1 MQSKNAE
8 LVVMQGKKKY
18 QEQLFLSFQLSDRVP
33 ENNFYRRL
41 KGQLDLTY
49 LYSETKEYYGDCG
62 HKSIDPVVFM
72 KLMLVGYLE
81 NLSGERKLIEH
92 CSMRLDILY
101 FLDYDIDEALPWH
114 STISRTRKL
123 FPESVFIKAFEQV
136 LELCVELGMVGG
148 KVQAIDS
155 APVKANASMDS
166 LELKRPMVSVSDYLE
181 EVEKESQKEN
191 KTNQSQT
198 NPDDDWTP
206 KRRAKQDKSSVKDRK
221 IEADERTLKQLTS
234 RGKNWDENQER
245 RPGAKDPRSKFT
257 SNKTHYSPV
266 DPEARISVKPG
277 KARKLNYAS
286 QMAVDTQEHVITHIE
301 ADYADKKDNQSLLE
315 MTDKLQWRLS
325 RMGLTW
331 KTMLADT
338 GYSSGENY
346 AYLEKK
352 GIESFIPA
360 HGTYKGGPENFTYME
375 QGDYWLCRN
384 NKKVTFRKVREE
396 KSRTQYG
403 SGIILK
409 RTYLTKRSDCKGC
422 PLKTEC
428 LGKSHERKI
437 DITYYNKEY
446 DRAIARV
453 ESSKG
458 QYYKKKRSSTVEPV
472 FGTLTQHLGMGKV
485 YARGIKNA
493 NKIMLIAGMAYNL
506 KKYMKRMKKLTR
518 NAASGIGIKPE
529 NRDILQNLIREA
541 ILSLSPEL
549 KSSKNLT

>member
-1 MQSKNAE
+1 
-8 LVVMQGKKKY
+8 MQGKKNY
-18 QEQLFLSFQLSDRVP
+18 QEKIFLNFQLSDRVP

-41 KGQLDLTY
+41 KSSLDLGY

-81 NLSGERKLIEH
+81 NISSERKLIDH
-92 CSMRLDILY
+92 CSMRMDILF
-101 FLDYDIDEALPWH
+101 FLDHDIDEPLPWH

-123 FPESVFIKAFEQV
+123 FPESVFIKFFEQIFG
-136 LELCVELGMVGG
+136 LCVESGMVRG

-166 LELKRPMVSVSDYLE
+166 LELKQPMVSVSDYIT
-181 EVEKESQKEN
+181 EVEKATPREN
-191 KTNQSQT
+191 KNKTK
-198 NPDDDWTP
+198 PEDDWHP
-206 KRRAKQDKSSVKDRK
+206 KRRSKQDKSKVEDRK
-221 IEADERTLKQLTS
+221 IEADKRTLDQQKS
-234 RGKNWDENQER
+234 RGKNWDKNQKT
-245 RPGAKDPRSKFT
+245 RPGNKDPRSKFT

-266 DPEARISVKPG
+266 DPDAKISVKPG

-286 QMAVDTQEHVITHIE
+286 QMAVDEKEHVITHIA
-301 ADYADKKDNQSLLE
+301 ADYADKKDNQSLQE
-315 MTDKLQWRLS
+315 ITDTLQWRLH
-325 RMGLTW
+325 RFGLKWETL
-331 KTMLADT
+331 LADT

-352 GIESFIPA
+352 GIENYIPA
-360 HGTYKGGPENFTYME
+360 HGTYKGGPDGFEYKE
-375 QGDYWLCRN
+375 EGDYWLCRN

-403 SGIILK
+403 SGITLK

-428 LGKSHERKI
+428 LGKSQERKI
-437 DITYYNKEY
+437 DITYYKKEY
-446 DRAIARV
+446 DRAIERV

-472 FGTLTQHLGMGKV
+472 FGTLTQHLAMGKI

-493 NKIMLIAGMAYNL
+493 NKIMLMAGAAYNL
-506 KKYMKRMKKLTR
+506 KKYLKRMEKLTK
-518 NAASGIGIKPE
+518 NPASGVGIIQE
-529 NRDILQNLIREA
+529 NLSLIQNALLQA
-541 ILSLSPEL
+541 ILSLFAEL
-549 KSSKNLT
+549 KISSNFIAPKI